1 MAISLVQG
9 PTYGSGTGTATAS
22 FTNTPTEGNLL
33 VVLIRTGEVNFN
45 NTTVAGFT
53 KAVETLTDT
62 ARALAIF
69 YKTAGASES
78 KDVVGSCA
86 GIGMRL
92 VIQEWSGLVG
102 PILDKVA
109 DVDDTGSAVTSRSSG
124 TTATITKSEELLISG
139 QSPAGL
145 TSGESLSNSFT
156 LSYGTNAM
164 FMGYRVAAAAA
175 TYETTLSWT
184 TSRQC
189 GGCIATFMVGTAL
202 RANYLHARRDRM
214 NTKGVSKQNSLA

>member
-1 MAISLVQG
+1 
-9 PTYGSGTGTATAS
+9 
-22 FTNTPTEGNLL
+22 
-33 VVLIRTGEVNFN
+33 
-45 NTTVAGFT
+45 
-53 KAVETLTDT
+53 
-62 ARALAIF
+62 
-69 YKTAGASES
+69 
-78 KDVVGSCA
+78 
-86 GIGMRL
+86 

-124 TTATITKSEELLISG
+124 TTATITNSEELLISG
-139 QSPAGL
+139 QAPSGT

-156 LSYGTNAM
+156 LSYGINAM
-164 FMGYRVAAAAA
+164 FMGYLVAAAAA

-189 GGCIATFMVGTAL
+189 GGCIATFMATPAASP
-202 RANYLHARRDRM
+202 ANYLHARRDRM